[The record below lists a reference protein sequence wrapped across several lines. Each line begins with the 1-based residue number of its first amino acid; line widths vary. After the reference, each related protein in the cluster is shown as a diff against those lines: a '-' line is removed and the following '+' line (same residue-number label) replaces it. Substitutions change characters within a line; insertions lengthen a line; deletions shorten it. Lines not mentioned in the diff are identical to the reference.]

1 MTADRELELDVGAV
15 LVPEVRVG
23 GTIASATPI
32 RPSREYLRRF
42 PPVGV
47 IAFGRT
53 PQGASSPSEL
63 LAAVRAELAEDGATR
78 CFAAC
83 DLEQGAG
90 LHFPTATRLPP
101 ALALAA
107 REAGSATPGA
117 RGPTDAT
124 DASGVSGSFARS
136 AGALTALEAREHAIE
151 LVLAPVADVNTRR
164 SNPLIAV
171 RSFGDTPERAAPL
184 ARAFLEGLHQGGAGG
199 CAKHYPGHGDTEEDS
214 HRELARVARSREEL
228 AAVEWAPFRALIDA
242 GVDTVMV
249 SHLDVPALTGEP
261 GLPAT
266 LSPRALAALRGE
278 LGFHGAVLTDALNM
292 HALTGLESIHAR
304 ALAAGCDGLLCPT
317 GNEVAAEELLRAV
330 RDGALSRER
339 LRAAADTLRG
349 LRAKLD
355 ARRASPPAERSRLS
369 RWFAGSH
376 AASGCDPAVFGA
388 PAERAAFAR
397 RLAGEALVL
406 AGGEWPW
413 KPGAPCEVLAPVP
426 SGAGAE
432 ARQAIHE
439 LRRDVVD
446 PSGTPNALLPV
457 LAEVRAFDGTYGVR
471 PEDVLMIEAKLAD
484 LRRLGW
490 RTAIA
495 WFASPQSL
503 PPGWWGRRDLA
514 LVLAFAPTPPMVR
527 AVGDFLQGR
536 VQPLGSL
543 PTTAH

>member
-1 MTADRELELDVGAV
+1 MSVDRELELDVGAV
-15 LVPEVRVG
+15 LVPQVRVG

-53 PQGASSPSEL
+53 PRGASSPAEL
-63 LAAVRAELAEDGATR
+63 LAAVRAELAEDGAAR

-107 REAGSATPGA
+107 REAGAGATGSPG
-117 RGPTDAT
+117 GY
-124 DASGVSGSFARS
+124 VRS
-136 AGALTALEAREHAIE
+136 AGALTALEAREHGIE

-164 SNPLIAV
+164 SNPIIAV

-199 CAKHYPGHGDTEEDS
+199 SAKHYPGHGDTEQDS
-214 HRELARVARSREEL
+214 HRELALVARSRAEL
-228 AAVEWAPFRALIDA
+228 AAVEWLPFRALIDA

-266 LSPRALAALRGE
+266 LSARALAVLRGE
-278 LGFHGAVLTDALNM
+278 LGFGGAVLTDALDM
-292 HALTGLESIHAR
+292 HALSGLETIHAR
-304 ALAAGCDGLLCPT
+304 ALAAGCDGLVCPT
-317 GNEVAAEELLRAV
+317 GNEFAAEELLRAV
-330 RDGALSRER
+330 RDGALPRER
-339 LRAAADTLRG
+339 VRAAAQAMRG
-349 LRAKLD
+349 LRAKLE
-355 ARRASPPAERSRLS
+355 ARRAAPPAERSRLA
-369 RWFAGSH
+369 RWF
-376 AASGCDPAVFGA
+376 SGPRGATACDPDVFGT
-388 PAERAAFAR
+388 PAERSAFAR
-397 RLAGEALVL
+397 RLAGESLVL
-406 AGGEWPW
+406 AGGAWPW

-426 SGAGAE
+426 SGAGAD
-432 ARQAIHE
+432 AREAIHG
-439 LRRDVVD
+439 LRRDVVE

-471 PEDVLMIEAKLAD
+471 PEDVAVIEAKLAD
-484 LRRLGW
+484 LARLGW

-514 LVLAFAPTPPMVR
+514 LVIAFAPTPPMVG

-543 PTTAH
+543 PTSAH